1 MTKLPRFKSE
11 AEEANFWA
19 THELTDHDEDLKP
32 ADVMAVRSADQVVA
46 VRLNKD
52 DVVAI
57 KRIARHKGVGYTT
70 LVRMWVR
77 EKLDSAGR

>member
-1 MTKLPRFKSE
+1 M
-11 AEEANFWA
+11 FWA
-19 THELTDHDEDLKP
+19 RHELTEFDEDLKP
-32 ADVMAVRSADQVVA
+32 ADVMALRPADQVVA

-57 KRIARHKGVGYTT
+57 KRIARGKGVGYTT
-70 LVRMWVR
+70 LIRMWVR